1 MTDGPSVTISGGM
14 RAPALVVLLAL
25 LAPGG
30 AAHAQGDPSR
40 THYLFAPSAFLL
52 HGGEVVMA
60 QTEIVMTSVALG
72 IGDHVN
78 LVAGSAMPALYA
90 LTRNAPPNLQLE
102 VKAGF
107 SPSEIVH
114 LAAGFES
121 LTLPA
126 IMGGYAY
133 GVVSVGRPSLHLTV
147 GGGVPVIS
155 VAGSG
160 GTGPPLLFAGGALGL
175 GRHVVL
181 ATENWLFPTRPDL
194 PVINAGLLRL
204 LVWRFSIGLGAARVA
219 PLRIPLPWVDLAVRV
234 AG

>member
-1 MTDGPSVTISGGM
+1 M
-14 RAPALVVLLAL
+14 RLSALALALAL
-25 LAPGG
+25 LAP
-30 AAHAQGDPSR
+30 AAATPLETDPSR

-52 HGGEVVMA
+52 RGGEVVVA
-60 QTEIVMTSVALG
+60 QTELVMSTVALG

-90 LTRNAPPNLQLE
+90 LTRSAPPNLQLE

-107 SPSEIVH
+107 SVNEIVH

-133 GVVSVGRPSLHLTV
+133 AVASVGRPSLHLTV
-147 GGGVPVIS
+147 GGGVPV
-155 VAGSG
+155 VTVGGGG

-219 PLRIPLPWVDLAVRV
+219 PLRIPLPWLDLAVRV